1 MAEYGSF
8 FLYLQAKYIYTIE
21 ENKLVFCYDTTG
33 TKK

>member
-1 MAEYGSF
+1 MALF
-8 FLYLQAKYIYTIE
+8 FYICRQNIYTIE